1 MRYLALIASAIALL
15 LSNTLVVR
23 ADETA
28 ERQFTALG
36 KPRGAFPAARL

>member
-1 MRYLALIASAIALL
+1 MRYLALIVSAIALL

-28 ERQFTALG
+28 RASIHSVG
-36 KPRGAFPAARL
+36 

>member
-15 LSNTLVVR
+15 FSKTLVIR

-36 KPRGAFPAARL
+36 KPRRAFPATRL